1 VKIAYFRGFDE
12 EEDALIAE
20 LARRGDVTC
29 FVDES
34 GRGSRVA
41 NLPVVDLAAVH
52 YRNVLFAYDVVVY
65 RVSTPPRGEIW
76 YEAMCEWPGVA
87 LVGVDDVEAALAGH
101 AVLRRAL
108 CERSLVRVTASPR
121 AARWLHDDNPWIP
134 VILVAAAEIADAVER
149 AWSHGRAD
157 WLRTT
162 LEAACAELP
171 GRVPADP
178 SAPWRAEVDELA
190 GLLPAAQR
198 MK

>member
-1 VKIAYFRGFDE
+1 MKIAYFRGFDE

-34 GRGSRVA
+34 RGSRIA
-41 NLPVVDLAAVH
+41 KIRVVDLAAVH

-65 RVSTPPRGEIW
+65 RVSAPPRGDVW
-76 YEAMCEWPGVA
+76 CEAMCEWPGVA
-87 LVGVDDVEAALAGH
+87 VVGVDDVEAALAGH
-101 AVLRRAL
+101 GVLRRAL
-108 CERSLVRVTASPR
+108 CERSLARVTASPR
-121 AARWLHDDNPWIP
+121 AAGWLRDDNPWIP
-134 VILVAAAEIADAVER
+134 VILVGATEIADAVER
-149 AWSHGRAD
+149 AWSRGRTD
-157 WLRTT
+157 WLRTA

-171 GRVPADP
+171 GCLPADP

-190 GLLPAAQR
+190 GMLPAARR